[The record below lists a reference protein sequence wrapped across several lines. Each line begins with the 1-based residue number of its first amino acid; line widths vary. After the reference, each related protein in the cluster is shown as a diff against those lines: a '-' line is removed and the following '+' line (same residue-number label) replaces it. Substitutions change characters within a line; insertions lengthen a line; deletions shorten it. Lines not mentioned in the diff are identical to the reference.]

1 MTVDRSMARLHDKNV
16 RPANVFQNLKI
27 NFAVAE
33 APQQRLAQRHI
44 QFLAN
49 TLRQYWIC
57 GPRENLANE
66 GGIVRNPNSGR
77 ARHGW
82 AGKTTNPRRTAPR
95 QRGFCSSSLEQF
107 LLDLTKPGMPLENR
121 PLEII
126 RKTASRRAPG

>member
-16 RPANVFQNLKI
+16 RAANVFQNLKI

-57 GPRENLANE
+57 GPRENLKSVVVHDA
-66 GGIVRNPNSGR
+66 
-77 ARHGW
+77 
-82 AGKTTNPRRTAPR
+82 
-95 QRGFCSSSLEQF
+95 
-107 LLDLTKPGMPLENR
+107 
-121 PLEII
+121 
-126 RKTASRRAPG
+126 RAPCDHSVATPTCMQRNRKDLLNDNDMDTKRRCGRIHDTLAD